1 MRVARFHTPGD
12 LRLEEAPEPVPA
24 RGEIVVRVRACSMC
38 GTDLKI
44 VDHGHHRLTAPRV
57 LGHEIAGEVAEVGAE
72 VTGWRPGE
80 RVQVAAATGCGNCPD
95 CSQGQMTVCPNRKN
109 FGYDYDGGF
118 AEYLLVPAS
127 VLAAGGVNRVPAGV
141 SFAEASVA
149 EPLACVL
156 NAQQLAGVGA
166 GDDVLIVGAGPV
178 GCLHARL
185 ARRQAAARVF
195 LADLGRPERLG
206 LAAALIAPEAAID
219 AADTDL
225 VSEVMRLTGGRGADV
240 VIVCAASGQAQ
251 QQAVRMAARRGRVTL
266 FAGLPKGSN
275 AVSLD
280 TNLIHYREM
289 HLVGAAGASPAQNAQ
304 ALELLGTGQ
313 VAVAD
318 LITCTFP
325 LAEIHA
331 ALNVLRQGAAI
342 KVTVEP

>member
-1 MRVARFHTPGD
+1 
-12 LRLEEAPEPVPA
+12 
-24 RGEIVVRVRACSMC
+24 MC

-44 VDHGHHRLTAPRV
+44 VDHGHRRLTAPRV

-72 VTGWRPGE
+72 VTGWRPGDQ
-80 RVQVAAATGCGNCPD
+80 VQVAAATGCGNCPD
-95 CSQGQMTVCPNRKN
+95 CSQGQMTVCPDRKT

-118 AEYLLVPAS
+118 AEYLLVPAG
-127 VLAAGGVNRVPAGV
+127 VLAVGGVNRVPAGV

-156 NAQQLAGVGA
+156 NAQQLTGIGA
-166 GDDVLIVGAGPV
+166 GDDVLIIGAGPV

-251 QQAVRMAARRGRVTL
+251 QQAVRMAARRGRITL

-289 HLVGAAGASPAQNAQ
+289 HLVGATGASPAQNAQ

>member
-1 MRVARFHTPGD
+1 MRVARFHAPGD
-12 LRLEEAPEPVPA
+12 VRLEDAPEPVPG

-44 VDHGHHRLTAPRV
+44 VIHGHHRLAAPRV
-57 LGHEIAGEVAEVGAE
+57 LGHEIAGEVAAAGADMA
-72 VTGWRPGE
+72 GWRPGD
-80 RVQVAAATGCGNCPD
+80 RVQVAAATGCGKCPD
-95 CSQGQMTVCPNRKN
+95 CGRGQMTACPDLKT

-127 VLAAGGVNRVPAGV
+127 VLAASGVHRIPAGV

-149 EPLACVL
+149 EPLGCVL
-156 NAQQLAGVGA
+156 NAQQLARVGA
-166 GDDVLIVGAGPV
+166 GDDVVVIGAGPV

-206 LAAALIAPEAAID
+206 LAAALIVPDAAID

-240 VIVCAASGQAQ
+240 VIVCAASGRAQ
-251 QQAVRMAARRGRVTL
+251 QQAVQMAARRGRVSL

-280 TNLIHYREM
+280 TNLIHYREA

-304 ALELLGTGQ
+304 ALELIGTGQ

-325 LAEIHA
+325 LAEIHP
-331 ALNVLRQGAAI
+331 ALDILRQGAAL